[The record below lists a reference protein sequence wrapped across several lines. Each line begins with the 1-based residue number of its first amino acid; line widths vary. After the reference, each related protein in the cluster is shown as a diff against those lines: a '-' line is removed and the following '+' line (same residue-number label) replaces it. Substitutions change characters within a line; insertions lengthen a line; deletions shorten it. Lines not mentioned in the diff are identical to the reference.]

1 MHVVATA
8 RSHFSESVPSLIFH
22 VGDIIRKSKL
32 WSDLDLAVLLRSS
45 EHFTGSDISTT
56 IKLSFGLRKKAGG
69 PSTNRIRRVPIS
81 AQHDGDAAPPANIR
95 TAYLSTI
102 NVFLEVY
109 DSNQARQEYFRF
121 APYPPISTSPETFI
135 ANSKRW
141 SPRKSLQDSPRLPV
155 TQTDCV
161 DEFMDSRLSSSG
173 LLLDELEDLKD
184 DYRMEETCDSQIHHE
199 LDKLLRKGLRPLI
212 VEPHQQSDTGCRN
225 SGDRALQP
233 LSRIVPSV
241 FSLGYREAMNT
252 RSHLIPS
259 IAKSLASVLKTTR
272 NSSLQSRINDLQA
285 LHNPRTDASHAP
297 GSTDSRAAIQTAL
310 WKIAHKQLY
319 DSRASRKLSASDAVT
334 TSADDYRGAE
344 EDILSEAG
352 IDDFHDILNSENHE
366 VCDSDSYVGSNS
378 EYLEFMNEDE
388 MNSILSFDGNYSHHS
403 IDMLGHDDTELDQIR
418 EDQAI
423 VDDTQ
428 GRTTIPVL
436 NLSEQL
442 SCHFSL
448 SDGEMLASDCFEDE
462 PTSPHLLPYSSSFSG
477 ACESSDEDCD
487 LMLCDHNWV
496 L

>member
-1 MHVVATA
+1 
-8 RSHFSESVPSLIFH
+8 
-22 VGDIIRKSKL
+22 
-32 WSDLDLAVLLRSS
+32 
-45 EHFTGSDISTT
+45 
-56 IKLSFGLRKKAGG
+56 
-69 PSTNRIRRVPIS
+69 
-81 AQHDGDAAPPANIR
+81 
-95 TAYLSTI
+95 
-102 NVFLEVY
+102 
-109 DSNQARQEYFRF
+109 
-121 APYPPISTSPETFI
+121 
-135 ANSKRW
+135 
-141 SPRKSLQDSPRLPV
+141 
-155 TQTDCV
+155 
-161 DEFMDSRLSSSG
+161 MDSRLSSSG

-199 LDKLLRKGLRPLI
+199 LDQLLRKGLRPLI

-241 FSLGYREAMNT
+241 FSLGYREVLFRIGFHQEGRIQLTQISPPTGHEHA
-252 RSHLIPS
+252 IPLDS
-259 IAKSLASVLKTTR
+259 VHRKSLASVLKTTR

>member
-45 EHFTGSDISTT
+45 EHFTGSDNSTT

-241 FSLGYREAMNT
+241 FSLGY
-252 RSHLIPS
+252 H
-259 IAKSLASVLKTTR
+259 
-272 NSSLQSRINDLQA
+272 
-285 LHNPRTDASHAP
+285 ASHAP